1 MNLHFFNVENGNKVW
16 NLTNFSDVFYES
28 VICILLNIELEFSAK
43 RRCDSFLNKA
53 QNLLTAI
60 ELNIIFNLKNIFR
73 NGVRRG
79 DDRLRDVQQ

>member
-1 MNLHFFNVENGNKVW
+1 MKFGEV
-16 NLTNFSDVFYES
+16 SIVFYIS